1 MQNETFKKHV
11 VYNFLLNQIRMY
23 APSSNEKNFEKIYT
37 YMLSGF
43 INGDVL
49 IEIDW
54 HDSMDDNL
62 KACKKAILY
71 HINYFS

>member
-1 MQNETFKKHV
+1 MQNETFKKYV

-23 APSSNEKNFEKIYT
+23 APSSDEKNFKKIYN

-49 IEIDW
+49 IEIKW
-54 HDSMDDNL
+54 HDSMDANL
-62 KACKKAILY
+62 KECREAILH

>member
-1 MQNETFKKHV
+1 MKNFKKFV
-11 VYNFLLNQIRMY
+11 VYNFLLGQIRRY
-23 APSSNEKNFEKIYT
+23 IPSSSDENFKKIYS
-37 YMLSGF
+37 YMMADF

-54 HDSMDDNL
+54 HDSMEANL
-62 KACKKAILY
+62 KECKNAILY